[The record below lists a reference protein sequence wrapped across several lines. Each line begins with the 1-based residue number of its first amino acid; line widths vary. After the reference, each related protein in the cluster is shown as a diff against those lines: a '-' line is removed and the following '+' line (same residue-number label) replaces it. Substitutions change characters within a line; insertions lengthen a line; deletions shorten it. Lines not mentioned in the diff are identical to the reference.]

1 MISECVYLEYLSNL
15 LEGNKPQ
22 CAAIVENLLK
32 NNVDPKELYTKLFQ
46 RSLDRVGR
54 LWESNKICGATEHM
68 ATTIT
73 ECLMS
78 LTYPYISRANKNGKK
93 VVVACVPREFHQVGA
108 KMVSDVFEENGW
120 ESYCLGANTK
130 VSELMKLLEEK
141 QPDVLALSVS
151 FYMNIVRLKTTI
163 DEVQE
168 KYPDLEIIV
177 GGRAFQ
183 NEKPEFLANYNNVIF
198 ISSLKGLEEF
208 IKSYQKVEKEI

>member
-1 MISECVYLEYLSNL
+1 
-15 LEGNKPQ
+15 
-22 CAAIVENLLK
+22 
-32 NNVDPKELYTKLFQ
+32 
-46 RSLDRVGR
+46 
-54 LWESNKICGATEHM
+54 
-68 ATTIT
+68 
-73 ECLMS
+73 
-78 LTYPYISRANKNGKK
+78 
-93 VVVACVPREFHQVGA
+93 
-108 KMVSDVFEENGW
+108 
-120 ESYCLGANTK
+120 
-130 VSELMKLLEEK
+130 MKLLEEK